1 MDYPDVPWPCHFC
14 RSGARVLWKFID
26 QVPVHHPTG
35 TVVLNSRAQLGACRG
50 DLGLAG
56 DGTNEPATVPRLA

>member
-35 TVVLNSRAQLGACRG
+35 TVVLSWVPVEVTLVLQVMAPMSRQQYLGWPDA
-50 DLGLAG
+50 
-56 DGTNEPATVPRLA
+56 